1 MADRVR
7 GDGVATTGYDP
18 TNRPNAMQTKYM
30 VSTTGDRWFIPYNSE
45 GTTAAQLAQCKKQVG
60 GTVDDSDAGVQ
71 VVV

>member
-1 MADRVR
+1 MAR
-7 GDGVATTGYDP
+7 GDGTAVVGYDP

-30 VSTTGDRWFIPYNSE
+30 VNTTGDRWFIPYNSE

-60 GTVDDSDAGVQ
+60 GTADDSDAGVE